1 MTKIR
6 DIYSHIQI
14 ALHWLIVLLF
24 VFNYIFGDGMNR
36 IFDAHMEGKDI
47 ALWPGMTHVYVGVT
61 MLVLVVIRLIV
72 RRRMG
77 VPAEAPNPRE
87 WMTVASTWTHRL
99 LYVLMAF
106 VPLAGMAAWFGGI
119 DQFGEIHVLLMNAL
133 LIVSGIHAAAA
144 LYHHFIMK
152 DGLLK
157 RMWFKH

>member
-1 MTKIR
+1 MGEGI
-6 DIYSHIQI
+6 
-14 ALHWLIVLLF
+14 LL
-24 VFNYIFGDGMNR
+24 G
-36 IFDAHMEGKDI
+36 
-47 ALWPGMTHVYVGVT
+47 THVL
-61 MLVLVVIRLIV
+61 MLFHHAWRVCAWHCRELW
-72 RRRMG
+72 RRHSQQC
-77 VPAEAPNPRE
+77 